1 MKYIQSVEVSVDI
14 VETVDLSVDAVETVD
29 NPVLLLLTSLTV
41 EESLL
46 SRLRAQLQQQPSS
59 SLAKRT

>member
-29 NPVLLLLTSLTV
+29 NPVLLLFTSMTV
-41 EESLL
+41 EKSLH
-46 SRLRAQLQQQPSS
+46 SRLRAQLRHQPSL